1 MMCVSKVIFIRTC
14 EHVYICV
21 STDHL
26 SVLEVKAVGSH
37 FAWNLICSLLFPGLF
52 PINLHIHVMYWKSPS
67 SKISYFSFMF
77 KNYS

>member
-37 FAWNLICSLLFPGLF
+37 FAWNLICSLLFPASFSNKSAYSCYVPEISIFKDQLF
-52 PINLHIHVMYWKSPS
+52 
-67 SKISYFSFMF
+67 
-77 KNYS
+77 